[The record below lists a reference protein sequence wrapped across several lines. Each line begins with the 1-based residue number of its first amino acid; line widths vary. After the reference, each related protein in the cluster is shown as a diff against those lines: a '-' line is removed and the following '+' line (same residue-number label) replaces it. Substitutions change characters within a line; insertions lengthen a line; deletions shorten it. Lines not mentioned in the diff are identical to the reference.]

1 MSDLLQVAAA
11 LRKMSD
17 DSLQALIDE
26 RMVNS
31 SQLVDFFDLAEALT
45 KPASVSSAIAA
56 LPFTQALELKALAAG
71 QKANPKI
78 ARELANQ
85 MLVSAEPDFKLFE
98 STSEALTGLGTLVT
112 ATRSS
117 AVVELPSEAR
127 PEQVQIDRDCG
138 LEIFETVQAI
148 TELIF
153 DLEHRYV
160 REVGKKQVGLP
171 DVKRL
176 AAHLRKTNDYAKQV
190 YELAHL
196 ANLISLT
203 AGRWQL
209 SNISVSWL
217 SWSPAERFE
226 RLASTWRKALGD
238 SSASEL
244 QASLANHS
252 GVVSLQQNL
261 QKTYPFADGSVTS
274 KITRLSGL
282 AALIGLSA
290 NGWMSS
296 WAIKVLKNDFAGAS
310 KLAEQKL
317 PAPQSKLICQ
327 ADLTLIAPGP
337 LPTDLEIKLRRFTDT
352 EQIGMASTYR
362 LSALSVSHGLETG
375 LTIVEIRELLA
386 KLSDSSIPQ
395 PIEYLLNEAE
405 TRFGR
410 LKISTAPDDARCY
423 LSSTDPVLIAEILNE
438 SKLKP
443 FALQLLEEGILA
455 SRFDAEVLYFA
466 LREIG
471 FVAIRV
477 DEAGNVMS
485 PLAATRQVSET
496 ETSHSTLND
505 IQRLRVQETKLGAA
519 PDDDDLQRQIQL
531 AIKNKAKAR
540 FTVSSNS
547 GDEIE
552 FLLEP
557 IGIANGRL
565 RAKDRKADI
574 ERTLPIASI
583 IRVVLD

>member
-17 DSLQALIDE
+17 DSLQALIAE

-56 LPFTQALELKALAAG
+56 LPFSQALELKSLAAG

-98 STSEALTGLGTLVT
+98 STSEALIGLGTLVT
-112 ATRSS
+112 ATRSI

-238 SSASEL
+238 SSANEL

-505 IQRLRVQETKLGAA
+505 IQRLRIQETKLGAA

>member
-17 DSLQALIDE
+17 DSLQALIAE

-56 LPFTQALELKALAAG
+56 LPFSQALELKSLAAG

-112 ATRSS
+112 ATRSI

-238 SSASEL
+238 SSANEL

-375 LTIVEIRELLA
+375 LTIVEIRDLLA

-505 IQRLRVQETKLGAA
+505 IQRLRIQETKLGAA

>member
-17 DSLQALIDE
+17 DSLQALIAE

-56 LPFTQALELKALAAG
+56 LPFSQALELKSLAAG

-98 STSEALTGLGTLVT
+98 STSEALIGLGTLVT
-112 ATRSS
+112 ATRSI

-238 SSASEL
+238 SSANEL

-274 KITRLSGL
+274 KITKLSGL

-505 IQRLRVQETKLGAA
+505 IQRLRIQETKLGAA